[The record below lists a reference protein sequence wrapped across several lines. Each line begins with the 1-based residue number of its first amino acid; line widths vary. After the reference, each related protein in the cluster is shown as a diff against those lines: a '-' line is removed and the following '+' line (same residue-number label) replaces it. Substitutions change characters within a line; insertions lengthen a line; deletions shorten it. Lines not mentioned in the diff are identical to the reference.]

1 MLRGCYFI
9 VLLCFASLYGS
20 YLSFTVE
27 RSKIREMATGP
38 AWAAS
43 CTFRPMY
50 APICETAYPGKWYL
64 KLAEQGKLR
73 NAHEQ
78 YALGKMYYE
87 GNAANGLAIDVKKAV
102 KWFRKAAA
110 QGNADAQA
118 QLDLI
123 APKGSHSLPKTGRWT
138 KHVDYSPFF

>member
-1 MLRGCYFI
+1 MLKGPSLV
-9 VLLCFASLYGS
+9 VLLCFALSLYASYASYAS
-20 YLSFTVE
+20 YLSFTAE
-27 RSKIREMATGP
+27 RSKIREMATHP

-78 YALGKMYYE
+78 YALGQMYYE
-87 GNAANGLAIDVKKAV
+87 GNAANGLAIDAKKAV

-118 QLDLI
+118 QLDRI
-123 APKGSHSLPKTGRWT
+123 
-138 KHVDYSPFF
+138 F